1 MLLRLYQNHLVK
13 KAKLQ
18 LPNLKSD
25 FLMMKKELINELNKT
40 LVTYHNLQYNLNTKN
55 QVHFRKLYEQAID
68 SDTDLGIKVAKLY
81 ELQKILVDNK
91 LLTNQNS
98 VVKDIRKIPLSPALS
113 EDLVNYA
120 YSKRRYLN
128 CINAINKIALP
139 KDKVPVPE
147 INDNLDITVERIPKR

>member
-55 QVHFRKLYEQAID
+55 QVHFRKLY
-68 SDTDLGIKVAKLY
+68 
-81 ELQKILVDNK
+81 
-91 LLTNQNS
+91 
-98 VVKDIRKIPLSPALS
+98 
-113 EDLVNYA
+113 
-120 YSKRRYLN
+120 
-128 CINAINKIALP
+128 
-139 KDKVPVPE
+139 
-147 INDNLDITVERIPKR
+147 